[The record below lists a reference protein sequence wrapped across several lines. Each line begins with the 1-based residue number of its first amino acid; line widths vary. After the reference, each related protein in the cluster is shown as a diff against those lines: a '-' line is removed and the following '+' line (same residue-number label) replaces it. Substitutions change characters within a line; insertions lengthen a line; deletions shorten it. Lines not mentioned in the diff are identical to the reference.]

1 MPMASRQA
9 IWRSLRSARCGPP
22 LRAAYSTRFRRWC
35 APWYALNSRRSVGS
49 SPTRGRGLAV
59 PDRCS
64 KAGQLR
70 PTASGTG
77 RNVGKLGPIRF
88 QAACP
93 RLRATRRP
101 KPARSLRACQPQT
114 PVRQGPQDQGSGDG
128 PRVADGGPSSRWR
141 SPPRPR
147 RRAQHRQAVAVV
159 NIGMYIPT
167 YIHTYEQESRG
178 GRVSP
183 CDCR

>member
-77 RNVGKLGPIRF
+77 RNMGQLGPIRC

-93 RLRATRRP
+93 RLRAARYP
-101 KPARSLRACQPQT
+101 EPARSVRACQPQA
-114 PVRQGPQDQGSGDG
+114 PVCQSPQDQGSGDG
-128 PRVADGGPSSRWR
+128 PRVADGGPAARWLAP
-141 SPPRPR
+141 SRPR
-147 RRAQHRQAVAVV
+147 RCPQHRQAPSVVAV
-159 NIGMYIPT
+159 GRYIYT
-167 YIHTYEQESRG
+167 YLYTYMHA
-178 GRVSP
+178 
-183 CDCR
+183 